1 MPRAFTITP
10 ELTYINVRAPSSQYE
25 SSVTAQI
32 QGNDAASRTT
42 RGLMYPKDA
51 DANLFKRLKAVH
63 CVRAVMVATTSDSVG
78 GLFTIDAHPLTF
90 NSYQIKSPTWNQ
102 AGPSLPWIGGSWHEY
117 ARKPTVVADGGPVTH
132 TYDLTRVSTYASN
145 KAGDWPPAFM
155 LKWSYEGGDF
165 GVSNTVYNTDNA
177 TVVANRPVLK
187 LVLGIRSMRTRP
199 SGMYRGF
206 RRT

>member
-10 ELTYINVRAPSSQYE
+10 ELTYINVRAPTVTYE
-25 SSVTAQI
+25 SAVTAQVI
-32 QGNDAASRTT
+32 GNDAGARTT

-78 GLFTIDAHPLTF
+78 GLFTIDAYPLTF
-90 NSYQIKSPTWNQ
+90 NSYQVKTPTWNQ
-102 AGPSLPWIGGSWHEY
+102 PGPGLLWIGGSWYEA
-117 ARKPTVVADGGPVTH
+117 ARKPTVVADGAAVTH
-132 TYDLTRVSTYASN
+132 TYDLTRVATYAAG
-145 KAGDWPPAFM
+145 KAGDWPPAF
-155 LKWSYEGGDF
+155 LFKWSFEGGTF
-165 GVSNTVYNTDNA
+165 GVPTTTYNTDNA